1 MRIKITFFL
10 CTSVSLHLFAQ
21 NTSSSPFSSIGLGER
36 ESADHAV
43 FSGIGTC
50 NTTYFDS
57 TILNYFNPASYNTL
71 ATGQPLF
78 SLGLTS
84 RISQY
89 SQNGLSKTNATAFVE
104 HFVMGFRVKKNVGFA
119 FGLKPFSR
127 RGYELSER
135 IAVGGDS
142 MLNTYIGSGGIHQVF
157 LGLSTNLI
165 KFKQTKLAVGG
176 NLSYLFGETTNE
188 RRSQLI
194 EANSKASGIDWN
206 SIRFNSFY
214 YELGAYFK
222 QSFGKNHN
230 LLIGATASPAQKTNA
245 SQNYSLFYGAAG
257 NPENYDTLLH
267 TQTKGSLNIPL
278 SFSVGLNYNWWFNTQ
293 KRNNSFR
300 NSELSFHINYSE
312 TTWSNFTGTF
322 DQLTP
327 GLNTRK
333 IAAGI
338 QFTPERKFLESA
350 VNSGVFSTMKYR
362 LGCYQYTLPYV
373 YDGSQLHDRGIT
385 AGIGIPVLAQ
395 QALSS
400 VNIGL
405 TYGTRSGK
413 LPTSLNENYLG
424 ISLGLILAP
433 SFYERWFKKRKL
445 D

>member
-1 MRIKITFFL
+1 
-10 CTSVSLHLFAQ
+10 
-21 NTSSSPFSSIGLGER
+21 
-36 ESADHAV
+36 
-43 FSGIGTC
+43 
-50 NTTYFDS
+50 
-57 TILNYFNPASYNTL
+57 
-71 ATGQPLF
+71 
-78 SLGLTS
+78 
-84 RISQY
+84 
-89 SQNGLSKTNATAFVE
+89 
-104 HFVMGFRVKKNVGFA
+104 
-119 FGLKPFSR
+119 
-127 RGYELSER
+127 
-135 IAVGGDS
+135 
-142 MLNTYIGSGGIHQVF
+142 
-157 LGLSTNLI
+157 
-165 KFKQTKLAVGG
+165 
-176 NLSYLFGETTNE
+176 
-188 RRSQLI
+188 
-194 EANSKASGIDWN
+194 
-206 SIRFNSFY
+206 
-214 YELGAYFK
+214 
-222 QSFGKNHN
+222 
-230 LLIGATASPAQKTNA
+230 
-245 SQNYSLFYGAAG
+245 
-257 NPENYDTLLH
+257 
-267 TQTKGSLNIPL
+267 
-278 SFSVGLNYNWWFNTQ
+278 LNYNWWFNTQ

-373 YDGSQLHDRGIT
+373 YGGSQLHDRGIT

-413 LPTSLNENYLG
+413 LPTLLNENYLG